1 MAAVDY
7 RRIARQRLS
16 SQVAVL
22 EPRAGRPGANSPARV
37 PMGRTAAAALELNRK
52 RT

>member
-22 EPRAGRPGANSPARV
+22 EPRAGRPGANPPASLRV
-37 PMGRTAAAALELNRK
+37 PMGRTAAAAQE
-52 RT
+52 T